1 MSSDNSVHP
10 NLFQTLIWALSLP
23 IPERHLRV
31 LLAIL
36 SFMDHESH
44 KAWPSLRM
52 LTERVVIL
60 QSDTVHMT
68 MAELI
73 ECRLLTRVATD
84 KDGLPRRNAVRVEVG
99 TSLPSD
105 SNPLSASLLQDV
117 VRRIEDVTHIERWV
131 LLAMARTYDWTIEA
145 SPIDYKRARN
155 EYPWLS
161 RGQWR
166 ATLKRLGQRNI
177 IANVKHGNRH
187 SPPHYALP
195 GLWLHIGHG
204 DPARSHSAW
213 ATVTQLNSQI
223 GHGDPAGTEDT
234 EATTSVT
241 ATQLEPQIGHGD
253 PAGDSY
259 MGHGD
264 PARIPNPPIYAHAE
278 LPTEQVVTVEES
290 DNTTTTHYRSNDS
303 SGANLTADFEAALLE
318 NVIPRRGEEYV
329 PAEHDGEDH
338 RLNPIRAAIRRYARQ
353 RGAPVHAT
361 QAVRLRDYIESADW
375 ITGPWGHVGA
385 AKVQLDIW
393 IETGEDLSAPWEL
406 PPEPEESKETYTDL
420 AEMRADPEAQRIW
433 EQALGQ
439 LRLHVTRPNFSTWL
453 KDTVGLEVAEDHFVL
468 GAPNAFVADMLEQ
481 RMYSLIV
488 RTLESILKRDVDVR
502 FGVYLDHAEQ
512 EKARFHQ

>member
-10 NLFQTLIWALSLP
+10 NLFQSLIWALSLP

-36 SFMDHESH
+36 SFMDHETH

-52 LTERVVIL
+52 LTERVVML
-60 QSDTVHMT
+60 QPDTVHMT

-99 TSLPSD
+99 TSLPAD

-155 EYPWLS
+155 EYPWLTQC
-161 RGQWR
+161 QWK
-166 ATLKRLGQRNI
+166 ATLKRLSRKHVI
-177 IANVKHGNRH
+177 SNVRRGNRH
-187 SPPHYALP
+187 SLPHYALP
-195 GLWLHIGHG
+195 GLWLYIGHRDPSVNPTGATMPPLDAQRSHG
-204 DPARSHSAW
+204 DPSRTNRTDISTGAVATPPGAQKGQRDLSSDPFWGHCDPSRSAIAPMYAR
-213 ATVTQLNSQI
+213 
-223 GHGDPAGTEDT
+223 
-234 EATTSVT
+234 
-241 ATQLEPQIGHGD
+241 
-253 PAGDSY
+253 
-259 MGHGD
+259 
-264 PARIPNPPIYAHAE
+264 AE
-278 LPTEQVVTVEES
+278 LPTEQTVEVVES
-290 DNTTTTHYRSNDS
+290 DTTTSTHYRLHDS
-303 SGANLTADFEAALLE
+303 SGENLTAEFEAALVE

-329 PAEHDGEDH
+329 PAAHDGEDH
-338 RLNPIRAAIRRYARQ
+338 RLNPIRAAVRRYARE
-353 RGAPVHAT
+353 RGVAVHET
-361 QAVRLRDYIESADW
+361 QAVRLRDYIDSADW

-420 AEMRADPEAQRIW
+420 AEMRADPEAQRTW
-433 EQALGQ
+433 KQALGQ

-453 KDTVGLEVAEDHFVL
+453 KDTVGLELADDYFVV

-481 RMYSLIV
+481 RMYSLIA
-488 RTLESILKRDVDVR
+488 RTLESIVKRDVDVR